1 MEAEAVIRNLVL
13 GRRHFET
20 TFPGVNLE
28 VAVFND
34 IHPGYSQIPQ
44 LLRKAGYRFYR
55 ITRPVE
61 ALDRKG
67 YKREFIWEGLDG
79 SEILFSYGPYG
90 FGALKRIDDINNF
103 RKDWKAAV
111 VALYDSAVK
120 ELLPNSATGLI

>member
-1 MEAEAVIRNLVL
+1 MAAGSFCNPDTPFMEAEAVIRNLVI
-13 GRRHFET
+13 GRRHFEDQ
-20 TFPGVNLE
+20 FPGVNLE

-67 YKREFIWEGLDG
+67 YKREFIWKGMDG
-79 SEILFSYGPYG
+79 SDILFSYGPYG
-90 FGALKRIDDINNF
+90 FRRPETYRGHQQL
-103 RKDWKAAV
+103 RKDWKRP
-111 VALYDSAVK
+111 S
-120 ELLPNSATGLI
+120 

>member
-1 MEAEAVIRNLVL
+1 MHKEALEVMRREKEFKWFFDVKFEALDWFVDLYPDLLGELKQRVSEGRWGVAAGSFCNPDTPFMEAEAVIRNLVL

-61 ALDRKG
+61 ALDRK
-67 YKREFIWEGLDG
+67 E
-79 SEILFSYGPYG
+79 
-90 FGALKRIDDINNF
+90 
-103 RKDWKAAV
+103 
-111 VALYDSAVK
+111 
-120 ELLPNSATGLI
+120 